1 MDPNEAG
8 VACTAL
14 LMVPVVM
21 WFAYRIEREKTKR
34 GAAGFPDPAQH
45 QMMWET
51 AQRMERRMESLE
63 SLLDS
68 ELPGWRSR
76 SNLR

>member
-14 LMVPVVM
+14 LMVPVIM
-21 WFAYRIEREKTKR
+21 WFAYRIEREKTRR
-34 GAAGFPDPAQH
+34 GVADPAQH
-45 QMMWET
+45 TMMYET

-63 SLLDS
+63 QLLDS

-76 SNLR
+76 SNLK